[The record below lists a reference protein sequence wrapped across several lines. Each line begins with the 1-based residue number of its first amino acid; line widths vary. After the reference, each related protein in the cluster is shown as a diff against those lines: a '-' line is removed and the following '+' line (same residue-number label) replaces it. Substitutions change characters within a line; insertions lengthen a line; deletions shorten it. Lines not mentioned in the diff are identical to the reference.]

1 MQFFRFLVIG
11 LSIGIVDL
19 IPGVSGGTLAFAFG
33 IWERLIASIATVVV
47 VIRSVL
53 RFEISLS
60 WSLLKSLDWSLLI
73 PLGLGILTAIFVG
86 ASVIG
91 IFIENHPSYLR
102 AFFLGIFLGVI
113 SLPFGRIE
121 RWTPILTFLFLLGA
135 LISFYL
141 AGLPPQGAYDPP
153 LIIVF
158 VIGAIAI
165 CATILPG
172 LSGSFLLMVFGV
184 YDVFINSVRERE
196 IAIWTS
202 FGLGAFTGM
211 LLFSALI
218 KWMLTRFQD
227 IVLACLLG
235 LTIGAV
241 RILWP
246 WLGAER
252 NLLAPDNFL
261 NTAYW
266 LVAGLGVAFI
276 MRQII
281 RERES

>member
-1 MQFFRFLVIG
+1 M
-11 LSIGIVDL
+11 
-19 IPGVSGGTLAFAFG
+19 
-33 IWERLIASIATVVV
+33 
-47 VIRSVL
+47 
-53 RFEISLS
+53 
-60 WSLLKSLDWSLLI
+60 
-73 PLGLGILTAIFVG
+73 
-86 ASVIG
+86 
-91 IFIENHPSYLR
+91 
-102 AFFLGIFLGVI
+102 
-113 SLPFGRIE
+113 
-121 RWTPILTFLFLLGA
+121 
-135 LISFYL
+135 
-141 AGLPPQGAYDPP
+141 
-153 LIIVF
+153 
-158 VIGAIAI
+158 
-165 CATILPG
+165 
-172 LSGSFLLMVFGV
+172 LMVFGV
-184 YDVFINSVRERE
+184 SDLFINSVRERE

-202 FGLGAFTGM
+202 FGLGALTGM
-211 LLFSALI
+211 LLFSTFI